1 MNNLVQNRGADLL
14 PDQVEIVNNYL
25 ADLFV
30 VRGKLDIFKMGDD
43 EQQLPYEELKDYV
56 SDEMELL
63 TDRLKRNGNDPV
75 GSSEGVFQRS
85 AIEVNESFLWEDL
98 NTLATELRDNDL
110 YLLNDAIE
118 VYENYSERLRT
129 LEV

>member
-1 MNNLVQNRGADLL
+1 MNNLIQNRGADLL

>member
-1 MNNLVQNRGADLL
+1 MNNLVPNRGIELL
-14 PDQVEIVNNYL
+14 PEEIENVNNYL

-30 VRGKLDIFKMGDD
+30 VRGKLDTFKTGD

-63 TDRLKRNGNDPV
+63 SERLKRNGNEPV
-75 GSSEGVFQRS
+75 GSSETVFQRS
-85 AIEVNESFLWEDL
+85 TIEVNESFLWEDL
-98 NTLATELRDNDL
+98 STLAKELREKDSG
-110 YLLNDAIE
+110 LLNDAIE
-118 VYENYSERLRT
+118 VYEDYSERLRT

>member
-1 MNNLVQNRGADLL
+1 MNNLVQNREADLL
-14 PDQVEIVNNYL
+14 PDEVEMVNNYL

-30 VRGKLDIFKMGDD
+30 VRGKLDIFIMGDD

-85 AIEVNESFLWEDL
+85 AIEVNKSFLWEDL
-98 NTLATELRDNDL
+98 NILATDLRDKDL
-110 YLLNDAIE
+110 DLLNDAVE
-118 VYENYSERLRT
+118 VYEIYSERLRT